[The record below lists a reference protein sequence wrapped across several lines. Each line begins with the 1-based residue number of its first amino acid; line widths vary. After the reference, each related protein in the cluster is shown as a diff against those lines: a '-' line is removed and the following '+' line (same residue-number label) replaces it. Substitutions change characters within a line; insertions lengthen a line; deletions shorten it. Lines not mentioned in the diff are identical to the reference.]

1 VLGYALN
8 PDTLELERMTKAE
21 ADELDYR
28 YWARKP
34 AKRTLEAAQR
44 KEAPARAAL
53 EQGAEKAVKDA
64 QRKAVAA
71 VQSAAQRAVTRTV
84 TPSVLKSA
92 GAVVAKATLVG
103 AAGLAAYYITSKLR
117 TIRYKTYAD
126 LRYDASNQYRQARQ
140 AAALQ
145 AGRALTAAELGS
157 LSEWYKA
164 KLRHLDEAERS
175 GRSVSGISNL
185 IFGD

>member
-1 VLGYALN
+1 
-8 PDTLELERMTKAE
+8 MTKAE

-34 AKRTLEAAQR
+34 SKRTLEAAQR
-44 KEAPARAAL
+44 KESPARAAV

-71 VQSAAQRAVTRTV
+71 VQSAAQRAVTKV
-84 TPSVLKSA
+84 ATPSLLKTA

-103 AAGLAAYYITSKLR
+103 AAGLAAYWITSKLR
-117 TIRYKTYAD
+117 TLRYKTYAD
-126 LRYDASNQYRQARQ
+126 LRYDAANQYRAARQ

-145 AGRALTAAELGS
+145 AGRALNAAELAS
-157 LSEWYKA
+157 LGEWFKA
-164 KLRHLDEAERS
+164 KMRHLDEAERS
-175 GRSVSGISNL
+175 GRSVSGVSNL